1 MTMMGKERILIVGT
15 DYDIQELHDYFSSKG
30 YRVFVASNIVE
41 GTRLHKKYR
50 PSQVFTELNVGEESG
65 IQMTMD
71 IRRYDRQAGR
81 ETRITLMHDNELQ
94 EGANAE
100 NLMADAIYNKR
111 SSPAQLMHKL
121 RREAA

>member
-50 PSQVFTELNVGEESG
+50 P
-65 IQMTMD
+65 
-71 IRRYDRQAGR
+71 RRQPQINRWFVHRLLVCCVAL
-81 ETRITLMHDNELQ
+81 IIM
-94 EGANAE
+94 
-100 NLMADAIYNKR
+100 
-111 SSPAQLMHKL
+111 S
-121 RREAA
+121 